1 MSKSVRDRF
10 DDVAHA
16 SGRVGAHRAEAPGM
30 NGWVVLLWSFV
41 AALVLIVVGIFVAL
55 VLMGRINLFPSA
67 EPSIAPTPEVTGVID
82 PTYSVLVLNATGE
95 EGLDVDL
102 RDTIINSGWAAE
114 SVSYGAAGSQ
124 DFADTTV
131 YYVSEADELAAIG
144 LADVIGGA
152 EIVQDD
158 FYADPNDPEQKQLV
172 VVIGT
177 DRSTAAPDPAETP
190 AE

>member
-1 MSKSVRDRF
+1 
-10 DDVAHA
+10 
-16 SGRVGAHRAEAPGM
+16 M

-41 AALVLIVVGIFVAL
+41 AALILIVVGIFVAL
-55 VLMGRINLFPSA
+55 VLMGRINLFPAA
-67 EPSIAPTPEVTGVID
+67 EPTIAPTPEETGVID

-95 EGLDVDL
+95 DGLDVQM
-102 RDTIINSGWAAE
+102 RETIVNNGWPAD
-114 SVSYGAAGSQ
+114 SVSYGTAGSQ

-152 EIVQDD
+152 EVVQDD

-172 VVIGT
+172 IVIGT
-177 DRSTAAPDPAETP
+177 DRSTVAPESEEPPAE
-190 AE
+190 

>member
-1 MSKSVRDRF
+1 
-10 DDVAHA
+10 
-16 SGRVGAHRAEAPGM
+16 M

-55 VLMGRINLFPSA
+55 VLMGRINLFPTA
-67 EPSIAPTPEVTGVID
+67 EPTIAPTPEVTGVVD
-82 PTYSVLVLNATGE
+82 TTYSVLVLNATE
-95 EGLDVDL
+95 EDGLDVDL
-102 RDTIINSGWAAE
+102 RDTIINSGWAADM
-114 SVSYGAAGSQ
+114 VLPGTAGSRE
-124 DFADTTV
+124 DTTI
-131 YYVSEADELAAIG
+131 YYVAEADELAAIG

-158 FYADPNDPEQKQLV
+158 FYADPNNPDQKQLV

-177 DRSTAAPDPAETP
+177 DRSTVAPESEETP